1 MSARRGR
8 GSVRTAGLERSL
20 AADQLQTTTDLN
32 FDATAS
38 PQPNALADWRD
49 LKVSERY
56 AQSNTRAQRRVQ
68 QAVAPSTPEATT
80 RRSQRIATARTPQS
94 AASPAALENIPPV
107 ARNNGSGDG
116 SLELEDDGTPTAI
129 TGKQMFGLRT
139 PRKSRTSMLKTA
151 SQARSTP
158 RRSGSRLA
166 HQVVQGAD
174 AVRTPKSRARR
185 TATATPTG
193 GTPGTPSVIDKY
205 NLDALDDSLSEIQ
218 TMAKQSGFVMNFGLE
233 NDDDDENDEEGFDL
247 EAVLAQG
254 HDQEYEAESA
264 QAQGGGDALYEK
276 YFQDLH
282 GHRMANT
289 SNHTLAKLPVLDF
302 EDFQRFLRAA
312 PPAHVTERR
321 MLATRHERYF
331 YQWYF
336 ELQAGFNLL
345 FYGFGSKRHLLTQ
358 FAQEL
363 LSDAPVLVVNGYFP
377 TLTLRHIFSKLL
389 DEVLDLK
396 ALPGAGSQPTDQ
408 LVTIRQYFADPNRAV
423 NRVYILV
430 HSIDGPSVRS
440 ERIQAVL
447 AQLANCSP
455 QIRLIASIDHIQ
467 APLLW
472 DSVKLSQYRWVWHDL
487 TTFDRYSAETSFE
500 NSLMVQQPEASATG
514 VQYVLASLTS
524 NAKGVF
530 KVLATY
536 QIELAKSLSSAKD
549 LTSLG
554 LAYPSFYARCR
565 EQFLVSSDVAFRAQ
579 LTEFRDHKIIQSKK
593 GADGSEVL
601 YIPLD
606 PDTLGAILA
615 NMP

>member
-1 MSARRGR
+1 MSARKGR
-8 GSVRTAGLERSL
+8 ASVRTAGLERSL
-20 AADQLQTTTDLN
+20 MANQLEATTDLS

-38 PQPNALADWRD
+38 PQLGALADWRD
-49 LKVSERY
+49 LRVSERY
-56 AQSNTRAQRRVQ
+56 AQSNTRAQRRIQ
-68 QAVAPSTPEATT
+68 QGLAPSTPTT
-80 RRSQRIATARTPQS
+80 RRPQRIATARTPQS
-94 AASPAALENIPPV
+94 ANSTVASENLPPV
-107 ARNNGSGDG
+107 DQTHGNDEGSP
-116 SLELEDDGTPTAI
+116 ELRDDSTPTAI
-129 TGKQMFGLRT
+129 TGKQMFGIRT
-139 PRKSRTSMLKTA
+139 PRKSRTSLLKSA
-151 SQARSTP
+151 SQMRSTP
-158 RRSGSRLA
+158 RRSGSHLPR
-166 HQVVQGAD
+166 QVAPGAG
-174 AVRTPKSRARR
+174 AAEIPESRAKR
-185 TATATPTG
+185 TAAATPA
-193 GTPGTPSVIDKY
+193 GTPGAPSVIDKY
-205 NLDALDDSLSEIQ
+205 NLDALDDSLADIQ

-233 NDDDDENDEEGFDL
+233 NDDDEENDEEGFDL

-254 HDQEYEAESA
+254 HDEEYKAESA

-282 GHRMANT
+282 GHRMTNT

-302 EDFQRFLRAA
+302 EDFQRFLGAA
-312 PPAHVTERR
+312 PPAHVAERR
-321 MLATRHERYF
+321 MLAARHERYF

-336 ELQAGFNLL
+336 ELQSGFNLL
-345 FYGFGSKRHLLTQ
+345 FYGFGSKRLLLTQ

-377 TLTLRHIFSKLL
+377 TLTLRHIFGKLL
-389 DEVLDLK
+389 DEVLDVK
-396 ALPGAGSQPTDQ
+396 TLPGVGSQPSDQ
-408 LVTIRQYFADPNRAV
+408 LATIRQYFADPNRAV
-423 NRVYILV
+423 DRMYILM

-440 ERIQAVL
+440 ERVQAVL
-447 AQLANCSP
+447 AQLASCSP

-472 DSVKLSQYRWVWHDL
+472 DAVKLSRYRWVWHDL

-549 LTSLG
+549 LAALG
-554 LAYPSFYARCR
+554 LAYPTFYARCR
-565 EQFLVSSDVAFRAQ
+565 EQFLVSSDVALRAQ

-606 PDTLGAILA
+606 PDTLDAILT